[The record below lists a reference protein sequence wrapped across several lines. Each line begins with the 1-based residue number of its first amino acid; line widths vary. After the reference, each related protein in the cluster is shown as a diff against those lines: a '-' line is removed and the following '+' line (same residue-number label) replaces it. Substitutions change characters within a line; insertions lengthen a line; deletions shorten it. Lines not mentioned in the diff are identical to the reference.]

1 MDLWGNHVDGFVVGG
16 AIFLMI
22 IMILVWGNLLYEIA
36 KSLFNV
42 EETLASRK
50 NKGWNAVK
58 TSAVFLGFIIIMQGL
73 TLYMTLNRAAE
84 PLIEEG
90 EIDHWIELYNIEETL
105 EYLDSYSE
113 EEDWYIH
120 RQISNFLGRGLM
132 DTGFLIT
139 QLGMFFQSL
148 YRGNRKK
155 RLTDRGLYTEEGK
168 KKLTHIKKY
177 KFHKNRN
184 EKTYE
189 LKIYLKNRKILFW
202 QSKEE
207 PKRII
212 LDIAKRDLRTL
223 EDLFRLE
230 DVKKEETA

>member
-1 MDLWGNHVDGFVVGG
+1 VDVMWNNLNGFVLG
-16 AIFLMI
+16 AAI
-22 IMILVWGNLLYEIA
+22 IVIVTTIAIWGNLFYEIA
-36 KSLFNV
+36 KSLFNL

-50 NKGWNAVK
+50 NEGWNSIK
-58 TSAVFLGFIIIMQGL
+58 TSTVFLAFIIVMQGL
-73 TLYMTLNRAAE
+73 TLHMTLNRAAD

-90 EIDHWIELYNIEETL
+90 EIDHWIELYKIEETL
-105 EYLDSYSE
+105 EYRDRYSE
-113 EEDWYIH
+113 EEDWYIYH
-120 RQISNFLGRGLM
+120 GISSFLGRGIA

-168 KKLTHIKKY
+168 KKFINIKKY
-177 KFHKNRN
+177 RINKNID

-189 LKIYLKNRKILFW
+189 LKLYLKNKKILFW

-207 PKRII
+207 PKKII
-212 LDIAKRDLRTL
+212 LDVDKRDVRAL

-230 DVKKEETA
+230 DVKKEEIA